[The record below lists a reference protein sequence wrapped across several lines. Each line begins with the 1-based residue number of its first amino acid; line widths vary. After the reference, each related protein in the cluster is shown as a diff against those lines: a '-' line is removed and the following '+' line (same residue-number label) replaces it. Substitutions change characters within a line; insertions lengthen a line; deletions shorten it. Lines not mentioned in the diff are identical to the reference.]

1 MSYERERRSGN
12 GCWTVVGNFLL
23 LSLGGIILMSL
34 LIMIGFWR
42 TGDRF
47 FDGLDTMFN
56 APAPTPQIDVRSVI
70 VQQVR
75 GVSELTTT
83 IHTVEAIIPAR
94 QGGRNILGVEV
105 GATTLLFV
113 AVGEVRAGV
122 DLSELGPENVE
133 VISDT
138 IRVRLPPPRLL
149 DSKIDVNLSYV
160 YDVDRGP
167 LGLGP
172 EATTLQTEAQ
182 RQGLS
187 TIVAKACE
195 NGILDDANREAEVVV
210 TQLLSVAG
218 YQQVLVETQ
227 PPTADACPLPVP

>member
-1 MSYERERRSGN
+1 MSYDGGRRSGS
-12 GCWTVVGNFLL
+12 GCWSVMGNFLL
-23 LSLGGIILMSL
+23 LSLGGIILIAL
-34 LIMIGFWR
+34 VTMIGLWR

-56 APAPTPQIDVRSVI
+56 APAPTPQVDVRSVI

-83 IHTVEAIIPAR
+83 VHTIEAIIPAR
-94 QGGRNILGVEV
+94 QGGQRIFGIEV
-105 GATTLLFV
+105 GSTSLLFV

-122 DLSELGPENVE
+122 DLSELSTENVE

-149 DSKIDVNLSYV
+149 DSKIDVNQSYV

-172 EATTLQTEAQ
+172 EAASLQTEAE

-187 TIVAKACE
+187 SIVAKACE
-195 NGILDDANREAEVVV
+195 NGILDDANREAQVAV
-210 TQLLSVAG
+210 TQLLSLAG
-218 YQQVLVETQ
+218 YGQVLVEPQ
-227 PPTADACPLPVP
+227 PPTADACPIPAP